1 MTTLTELLK
10 PSFVKNNPDSI
21 QLNTNHNRVIAAVG
35 YPRQIKEGWLNN
47 LITSD
52 GNFDV
57 SMHIKPAP
65 IQQVLTKLNHELVKQ
80 KSDILAS
87 ELKGIVNPVLQ
98 IQYQDT
104 LRTLERLQL
113 GEERLFDF
121 SLYVNARARSKKK
134 LDLLTKK
141 IESELNSMMIIPKTP
156 YFQMP
161 SALQSVLPIGK
172 DKLNL
177 SRNIPSNALAACFPF
192 TSSFLNIQT
201 DGVMFGLNNANQIPV
216 ILDPYSFTNYNGLVI
231 GSSGSGKSFF
241 VKLYILR
248 NLLNSVKT
256 MIIDPQGEYIEL
268 VKTYNGQLIE
278 ISRQSMTIINPFD
291 LMDRDY
297 GEKMLSL
304 MDLFK
309 IMCGELTEV
318 QKNILDKC
326 ISQAYAKKGIYA
338 HEPATWKNKPPVMD
352 DLYQELVKEKKT
364 ASRQETMTYEAL
376 ENRIRIYARG
386 SFSFLNKQT
395 NLDLQ
400 NDLIS
405 FNIVD
410 MPNQVK
416 PVMMYLILD
425 FVHKKMQETK
435 QRKLLV
441 IDEAWTLLR
450 HGEQASYLFEI
461 IKTSRKFGMG
471 MTIITQEANDLLFS
485 KAGRT
490 ILANTAWKVLL
501 RQEPVVMKELAE
513 RFNLNQEE
521 QNFILTAQKGE
532 GLLFAM
538 NDHIPITVLASEKEY
553 HIITTNPDELH
564 AKEKTKQEFEQKI
577 QQEQLPKPI
586 INVFL
591 LDKNFYAKE
600 GLTENET
607 RYLKEN
613 NYKRIRSQD
622 LAGKAQFYYLK
633 TPPANQ
639 SIAHYFLV
647 ELIAEELRP
656 HFGTVKTSNTVRA
669 DIEFNWN
676 NQKYALEIET
686 EHDIEK
692 DKEKLLVKSSLLESD
707 YGQNWWF
714 IASKTKTKKDYQ
726 KYGKTLGRTE
736 IRSWI
741 EQIKQK
747 NHSKE

>member
-10 PSFVKNNPDSI
+10 PSLVKNRPDSI
-21 QLNTNHNRVIAAVG
+21 QLNSTHNRVIAAVG

-47 LITSD
+47 LIASE
-52 GNFDV
+52 GNYDI

-65 IQQVLTKLNHELVKQ
+65 IQQTLTKLNHELVKQ
-80 KSDILAS
+80 KSDILAA

-98 IQYQDT
+98 IQHNDT
-104 LRTLERLQL
+104 LKTLEHLQL

-156 YFQMP
+156 HFQMLP
-161 SALQSVLPIGK
+161 ALQSVLPIGK
-172 DKLNL
+172 DKLNQ
-177 SRNIPSNALAACFPF
+177 SRNITSNALAACFPF
-192 TSSFLNIQT
+192 TSSFLNIQN
-201 DGVMFGLNNANQIPV
+201 DGIMFGLNNANDIPI
-216 ILDPYSFTNYNGLVI
+216 ILDPYLFTNYNGLVI

-256 MIIDPQGEYIEL
+256 LIIDPQGEYIEL

-278 ISRQSMTIINPFD
+278 ISRESNTIINPFD
-291 LMDRDY
+291 LMGRDF

-318 QKNILDKC
+318 QKNILDKT
-326 ISQAYAKKGIYA
+326 IHQAYSKKGIFS
-338 HEPATWKNKPPVMD
+338 HDPTTWSQTPPVMD
-352 DLYQELVKEKKT
+352 DLYQEIIKEKKT

-395 NLDLQ
+395 NLNLE

-425 FVHKKMQETK
+425 FVHKKMQETRE
-435 QRKLLV
+435 RKLLV
-441 IDEAWTLLR
+441 VDEAWSLLR
-450 HGEQASYLFEI
+450 HGDQASYLFEI

-471 MTIITQEANDLLFS
+471 MVIITQEANDLLTT

-490 ILANTAWKVLL
+490 ILANTAWKLLL
-501 RQEPVVMKELAE
+501 RQESVVMKELSE

-521 QNFILTAQKGE
+521 QNFVLTAQKGE

-538 NDHIPITVLASEKEY
+538 NDHIPLTVVASEKE
-553 HIITTNPDELH
+553 HEIITTNPDELI
-564 AKEKTKQEFEQKI
+564 AKDKARQEFEQKI
-577 QQEQLPKPI
+577 QTEEKPVV
-586 INVFL
+586 NVFHL
-591 LDKNFYAKE
+591 TKNFYPKE
-600 GLTENET
+600 GLTANEM
-607 RYLKEN
+607 RFLKEN
-613 NYKRIRSQD
+613 KYQQGKFND
-622 LAGKAQFYYLK
+622 LDGIKK
-633 TPPANQ
+633 TFLIKQPPANQ
-639 SIAHYFLV
+639 SLAHYFLV
-647 ELIAEELRP
+647 ELVAEEIRKEI
-656 HFGTVKTSNTVRA
+656 GTVQIKNTVEP
-669 DIEFNWN
+669 DIVFSHNK
-676 NQKYALEIET
+676 QKYALEIET
-686 EHDIEK
+686 EHDVEK
-692 DKEKLLVKSSLLESD
+692 KKERLVVKSALLEGD

-714 IASKTKTKKDYQ
+714 VVTNVLTKNQYLR
-726 KYGKTLGRTE
+726 YGKVLARIE
-736 IRSWI
+736 VRKWI
-741 EQIKQK
+741 MQLKGSGGGG
-747 NHSKE
+747 NGV